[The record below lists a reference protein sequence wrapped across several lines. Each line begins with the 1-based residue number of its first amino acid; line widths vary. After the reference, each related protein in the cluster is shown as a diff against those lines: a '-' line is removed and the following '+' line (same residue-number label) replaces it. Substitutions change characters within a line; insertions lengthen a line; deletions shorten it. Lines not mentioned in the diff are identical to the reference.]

1 MEIENNEHV
10 AKQTEIEIAAE
21 EVLMYRAELLELD
34 RKRQSNRE
42 GLRALQKMDNDDKV
56 WILLGQSFIKI
67 PVEKALKAYQQEK
80 LNIEKKV
87 NECRDDTKNK
97 VDLLCKLEGAENRLA
112 GFNLK
117 SLNQEEAKTIKWK

>member
-1 MEIENNEHV
+1 MEIEKNEHV

-42 GLRALQKMDNDDKV
+42 GLRALQKMDKDDKV

-80 LNIEKKV
+80 LNIEKK
-87 NECRDDTKNK
+87 K
-97 VDLLCKLEGAENRLA
+97 A
-112 GFNLK
+112 
-117 SLNQEEAKTIKWK
+117 QKTG

>member
-1 MEIENNEHV
+1 MEIEKNEHV

-42 GLRALQKMDNDDKV
+42 GLRALQKMDKDDKV

-67 PVEKALKAYQQEK
+67 PVEKALKAYQQGR
-80 LNIEKKV
+80 KV

-117 SLNQEEAKTIKWK
+117 SLNQEEAKTVKWN